1 MLPALRS
8 TWALFLGIA
17 LIMLC
22 NGLQGTLLG
31 LRAGLE
37 GFSTSV
43 TGAIMTT
50 YYLGF
55 LAGSQL
61 VPGLVGGVGHIRVF
75 AALASLASSSVLLH
89 TIFVDPWAWGLMR
102 FITGFSYA
110 GLYIVIE
117 SWLNERATNETR
129 GQLLS
134 IYMLVSV
141 GAYASGQF
149 LLNLGTPSGFQL
161 FILASVLVSF
171 ALVPISLAPIQAPAF
186 EQRERLGLG
195 RLYRASPLGIVGAIG
210 TGVGNGILVSMAA
223 VYGLAL
229 DLSVAQ
235 ITMLAAAIQ
244 IGALLLQWPIGH
256 LSDIFDRRLIITI
269 VTFLAGAVALLGIPA
284 EAIGG
289 WVLLLALGL
298 LGGLNLPMYA
308 LCIAHTNDH
317 LNPSQMIAA
326 SGSLVLANGLGASVG
341 PLLAAQFMN
350 IAGPSGFLL
359 SLSLIHFL
367 IGLFALYRMTRSA
380 APEDQGHYVPMDP
393 QSASGAVALA
403 AEEQIEIA
411 EEEAG
416 QQ

>member
-256 LSDIFDRRLIITI
+256 LSDIFDRRLIITV

-284 EAIGG
+284 EAMGG

>member
-117 SWLNERATNETR
+117 SWL
-129 GQLLS
+129 
-134 IYMLVSV
+134 
-141 GAYASGQF
+141 
-149 LLNLGTPSGFQL
+149 
-161 FILASVLVSF
+161 
-171 ALVPISLAPIQAPAF
+171 
-186 EQRERLGLG
+186 
-195 RLYRASPLGIVGAIG
+195 
-210 TGVGNGILVSMAA
+210 
-223 VYGLAL
+223 
-229 DLSVAQ
+229 
-235 ITMLAAAIQ
+235 
-244 IGALLLQWPIGH
+244 
-256 LSDIFDRRLIITI
+256 
-269 VTFLAGAVALLGIPA
+269 
-284 EAIGG
+284 
-289 WVLLLALGL
+289 
-298 LGGLNLPMYA
+298 
-308 LCIAHTNDH
+308 
-317 LNPSQMIAA
+317 
-326 SGSLVLANGLGASVG
+326 
-341 PLLAAQFMN
+341 
-350 IAGPSGFLL
+350 
-359 SLSLIHFL
+359 
-367 IGLFALYRMTRSA
+367 
-380 APEDQGHYVPMDP
+380 
-393 QSASGAVALA
+393 
-403 AEEQIEIA
+403 
-411 EEEAG
+411 
-416 QQ
+416 

>member
-1 MLPALRS
+1 
-8 TWALFLGIA
+8 
-17 LIMLC
+17 
-22 NGLQGTLLG
+22 
-31 LRAGLE
+31 
-37 GFSTSV
+37 
-43 TGAIMTT
+43 
-50 YYLGF
+50 
-55 LAGSQL
+55 
-61 VPGLVGGVGHIRVF
+61 
-75 AALASLASSSVLLH
+75 
-89 TIFVDPWAWGLMR
+89 
-102 FITGFSYA
+102 
-110 GLYIVIE
+110 
-117 SWLNERATNETR
+117 
-129 GQLLS
+129 
-134 IYMLVSV
+134 
-141 GAYASGQF
+141 SGQF

-393 QSASGAVALA
+393 QSASG
-403 AEEQIEIA
+403 
-411 EEEAG
+411 
-416 QQ
+416 

>member
-326 SGSLVLANGLGASVG
+326 SGSLVLANGLGASV
-341 PLLAAQFMN
+341 
-350 IAGPSGFLL
+350 
-359 SLSLIHFL
+359 
-367 IGLFALYRMTRSA
+367 
-380 APEDQGHYVPMDP
+380 
-393 QSASGAVALA
+393 
-403 AEEQIEIA
+403 
-411 EEEAG
+411 
-416 QQ
+416 

>member
-284 EAIGG
+284 EAMGG

>member
-256 LSDIFDRRLIITI
+256 LSDIFDRRLIITV

>member
-256 LSDIFDRRLIITI
+256 LSDIFDRRLIITV

-416 QQ
+416 

>member
-43 TGAIMTT
+43 TGAIMTA

-75 AALASLASSSVLLH
+75 AALASLASSSVLIH
-89 TIFVDPWAWGLMR
+89 TIFVDPWAWSLMR

-149 LLNLGTPSGFQL
+149 LLNVGTPSGFQL

-171 ALVPISLAPIQAPAF
+171 ALVPISLAPIQAPPF

-223 VYGLAL
+223 VYGLEL

-244 IGALLLQWPIGH
+244 IGALILQWPIGH

-269 VTFLAGAVALLGIPA
+269 VTFLAGVVALLGIPA
-284 EAIGG
+284 EAMGG

-359 SLSLIHFL
+359 SLSLVHFL

-393 QSASGAVALA
+393 QSSSGAVALA

>member
-289 WVLLLALGL
+289 WVLSLALGL